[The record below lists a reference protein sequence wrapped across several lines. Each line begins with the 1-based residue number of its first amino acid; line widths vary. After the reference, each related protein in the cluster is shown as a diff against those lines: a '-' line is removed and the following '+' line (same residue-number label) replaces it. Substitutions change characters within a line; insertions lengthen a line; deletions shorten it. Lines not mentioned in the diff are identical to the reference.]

1 MSIGGRG
8 GPSPARTRAWYLPDI
23 SPIPL
28 PCTPIPPL
36 HLQVAPAADAIDPG
50 LLAEIEQDL
59 ELDLVEEEMDLRQS
73 DFEARR
79 QQEIRIHK
87 GWG

>member
-1 MSIGGRG
+1 M
-8 GPSPARTRAWYLPDI
+8 
-23 SPIPL
+23 
-28 PCTPIPPL
+28 
-36 HLQVAPAADAIDPG
+36 APAADAIDPG
-50 LLAEIEQDL
+50 LLAEIEQEMELYLPCISPISPLYLLLDL
-59 ELDLVEEEMDLRQS
+59 GEEPTPTPKPTPAPKQDMELDLVEEEMDLRQS